1 MIAQFYCYSNSSK
14 NITCPPGKFK
24 TEFTSPIAKFT
35 SPGYRRLLSLHTGL
49 GISPSYYECDPQ
61 LLSKANRR
69 TIAPTKE
76 LKILV
81 ITVLYHNKIP
91 QFNLSFG
98 LHYSRDTSIQ
108 GKQNLVPKKCS
119 HDLCI
124 CYLYLRETS
133 IISGVRDTLCAPNP
147 WFITSI
153 KETP

>member
-1 MIAQFYCYSNSSK
+1 MISQFYCYSDSSK
-14 NITCPPGKFK
+14 NITCPPGKLK
-24 TEFTSPIAKFT
+24 TEFTSLIAKST
-35 SPGYRRLLSLHTGL
+35 SPGLSKTTFFARWAG
-49 GISPSYYECDPQ
+49 DFPQ

-124 CYLYLRETS
+124 CYLYLRKTS
-133 IISGVRDTLCAPNP
+133 TISGVRDTLCAPKP

-153 KETP
+153 KGTP

>member
-1 MIAQFYCYSNSSK
+1 MDTKFEVPSFIQNFLCFLALYNYYSNRTREIVVQLK
-14 NITCPPGKFK
+14 RKLYLQHAYLGCHK
-24 TEFTSPIAKFT
+24 
-35 SPGYRRLLSLHTGL
+35 GL
-49 GISPSYYECDPQ
+49 QSGISPSYYECDPQ

-124 CYLYLRETS
+124 CYLYLRKTS
-133 IISGVRDTLCAPNP
+133 IISGVRDTLCAPKP
-147 WFITSI
+147 
-153 KETP
+153 